1 MSAIT
6 LEFLQDLLKEDHPN
20 VLLKEFEGA
29 PGTKRGDNYT
39 SMVYRISLK
48 GIKRKDDDNS
58 SESWES
64 SIIYKCLP
72 ESILRRE
79 AFKSDE
85 LFCNE
90 VAFYNKIWPALS
102 KFQSQW
108 ERVTHPFKC
117 IPKCYLAQNDL
128 VILRDLKQLGFVM
141 PDRRQGLTIEQCY
154 FVLKHLSHFHALSLA
169 MKCYNPEGFYELLN
183 IQDGISEVFFVP
195 ENVDY
200 YRSYY
205 TEAIQNAVAMVEEE
219 LQECKDKDL
228 YLDKFRQFCSEDTFF
243 QTMMDMVA
251 PREPLA
257 VICHG
262 DCWTNNLLFRYV
274 DGDIAEMYIVDF
286 QLARYASP
294 ALDLVY
300 LLYLCLNREQR
311 AANLPSLLEYYTDEL
326 HTRLLEMSE
335 DDSDFHSTLNRD
347 ALYDMLQ
354 EEFKRSSRFGLGI
367 ALDMYPIMTCD
378 SDEAPNLYQSKESE
392 VRPSHDDMKP
402 VWTSNAA
409 CRRKMTDLVQELV
422 DGDLL

>member
-6 LEFLQDLLKEDHPN
+6 LEFLQDLLKEDYPD
-20 VLLKEFEGA
+20 VVIQEFQGA

-48 GIKRKDDDNS
+48 GIRKKDD
-58 SESWES
+58 ESTEEPWES

-72 ESILRRE
+72 ESVMRRE

-90 VAFYNKIWPALS
+90 VAFYTKIWPTLI

-108 ERVTHPFKC
+108 EKM
-117 IPKCYLAQNDL
+117 
-128 VILRDLKQLGFVM
+128 GFVM
-141 PDRRQGLTIEQCY
+141 PDRRQGLTIEQSY

-169 MKCYNPEGFYELLN
+169 MKYHNREEFYELLN

-195 ENVDY
+195 ENEDY
-200 YRSYY
+200 FKSYY
-205 TEAIQNAVAMVEEE
+205 TEATQNAIAMVEEE
-219 LQECKDKDL
+219 LRDSDMKDL
-228 YLDKFRQFCSEDTFF
+228 YLEKFRKFCSEDTFF
-243 QTMMDMVA
+243 QTMVELVA

-262 DCWTNNLLFRYV
+262 DCWTNNFLFRHI

-294 ALDLVY
+294 TLDLVY
-300 LLYLCLNREQR
+300 LMHLCLDREQR
-311 AANLPSLLEYYTDEL
+311 AGHLSSLLEYYADEL
-326 HTRLLEMSE
+326 HRRLVEMSN
-335 DDSDFHSTLNRD
+335 DDSVFHRNLNRD
-347 ALYDMLQ
+347 TLYEMLM

-378 SDEAPNLYQSKESE
+378 SNEAPNLYQSKDSE
-392 VRPSHDDMKP
+392 TNPSHDCIKP
-402 VWTSNAA
+402 VWTSNTA
-409 CRRKMTDLVQELV
+409 CRRKMTDLIQELV
-422 DGDLL
+422 DGGML

>member
-6 LEFLQDLLKEDHPN
+6 LEFLQDLLKEDHPD
-20 VLLKEFEGA
+20 VVIQEFEGA

-48 GIKRKDDDNS
+48 GIKKKDDDS
-58 SESWES
+58 SESWEG

-90 VAFYNKIWPALS
+90 VAFYNKIWPTLL

-108 ERVTHPFKC
+108 DKVTHPFKS

-128 VILRDLKQLGFVM
+128 VILKDLKQLGFVM

-154 FVLKHLSHFHALSLA
+154 FVLKHLSHFHALSMA
-169 MKCYNPEGFYELLN
+169 MKYYNPEGFYELLN

-200 YRSYY
+200 YKSYY
-205 TEAIQNAVAMVEEE
+205 TEAIQNAIAMVEEE
-219 LQECKDKDL
+219 LRDSEDKEL
-228 YLDKFRQFCSEDTFF
+228 YLERFRRFCSEDTFF
-243 QTMMDMVA
+243 QTMMEMVV
-251 PREPLA
+251 PKEPLA

-262 DCWTNNLLFRYV
+262 DCWTNNLLFRFV

-300 LLYLCLNREQR
+300 LMYLCLDREQR
-311 AANLPSLLEYYTDEL
+311 ADHLPSLLEYYADEL
-326 HTRLLEMSE
+326 HTRLVEMSE
-335 DDSDFHSTLNRD
+335 EDSAFHTTLNRD
-347 ALYDMLQ
+347 TLFDMLQ
-354 EEFKRSSRFGLGI
+354 EEFKRSSKFGLGV

-392 VRPSHDDMKP
+392 ISASPDCIKP

-409 CRRKMTDLVQELV
+409 CRKKMTDLVQDLV
-422 DGDLL
+422 DGGLL

>member
-6 LEFLQDLLKEDHPN
+6 LEFLQDLLKEDYPD
-20 VLLKEFEGA
+20 VVIQEFQGA

-48 GIKRKDDDNS
+48 GIRKKDA
-58 SESWES
+58 ESTEEPWES

-72 ESILRRE
+72 ESVMRRE

-90 VAFYNKIWPALS
+90 VAFYTKIWPTLI

-108 ERVTHPFKC
+108 EKVANPFKC

-128 VILRDLKQLGFVM
+128 VILKDLKQMGFVM
-141 PDRRQGLTIEQCY
+141 PDRRQGLTIEQSY

-169 MKCYNPEGFYELLN
+169 MKYHNQEEFYELLN

-195 ENVDY
+195 ENEDY
-200 YRSYY
+200 FKSYY
-205 TEAIQNAVAMVEEE
+205 TEATQNAIAMVEEE
-219 LQECKDKDL
+219 LRDSEKKDL
-228 YLDKFRQFCSEDTFF
+228 YLKKFREFCSEDTFF
-243 QTMMDMVA
+243 QTMVEQVA
-251 PREPLA
+251 PKEPLA

-262 DCWTNNLLFRYV
+262 DCWTNNFLFRYI

-294 ALDLVY
+294 TLDLVY
-300 LLYLCLNREQR
+300 LMYLCLDREQR
-311 AANLPSLLEYYTDEL
+311 TSHLASLLEYYADEL
-326 HTRLLEMSE
+326 HRRLVEMSE
-335 DDSDFHSTLNRD
+335 DDSVFHSKLNRD
-347 ALYDMLQ
+347 TLYEMLM

-378 SDEAPNLYQSKESE
+378 SDEAPNLYQSEDTE
-392 VRPSHDDMKP
+392 TNPSHDCIKP
-402 VWTSNAA
+402 VWTSNTA
-409 CRRKMTDLVQELV
+409 CRRKMTDLIQELV
-422 DGDLL
+422 DGGML